1 MAISIMKNLLVTQRL
16 RRGEGPIIYPTSRR
30 AERLFGEQGRTKRT
44 SSKIKLEKLGD
55 DYNPRNDSVLKAL
68 VRLMA
73 AAASDGVA
81 ESDADANVA

>member
-1 MAISIMKNLLVTQRL
+1 MTQRL

-30 AERLFGEQGRTKRT
+30 AERLFGEQGRTKRTTT

>member
-1 MAISIMKNLLVTQRL
+1 MKGQLYTQPPDAPSDYLVS
-16 RRGEGPIIYPTSRR
+16 RGAQSAGALT
-30 AERLFGEQGRTKRT
+30 
-44 SSKIKLEKLGD
+44 KIKLEKLGG
-55 DYNPRNDSVLKAL
+55 DYNPREDSVLKAL